1 MRKITREEP
10 PKNPSKKE
18 KLTKEKVIIEKV
30 TKENT
35 IVREPREKEKEKEK
49 ILSEEEE
56 EKEKLEDKP
65 VTLEKR
71 NPKYKVN
78 KVMRSNTKD
87 PNTLV

>member
-18 KLTKEKVIIEKV
+18 KPTKEKATIEKV

-35 IVREPREKEKEKEK
+35 IVKEPREKEKEKEK
-49 ILSEEEE
+49 IPSKEEE

-65 VTLEKR
+65 ITLEKR
-71 NPKYKVN
+71 NLKRKAN
-78 KVMRSNTKD
+78 KVIRSNTKD

>member
-18 KLTKEKVIIEKV
+18 KPIKEKATIEK
-30 TKENT
+30 
-35 IVREPREKEKEKEK
+35 
-49 ILSEEEE
+49 

-65 VTLEKR
+65 LTPEKR
-71 NPKYKVN
+71 NPKHKVN
-78 KVMRSNTKD
+78 KVIRSNTKD